1 MYYDFYTICEIF
13 IKYPYDK
20 RIMLILSSFCKKC
33 TKLIHCA
40 LFLKISVTA
49 VDGYDSDIFCLPS
62 PYYFELSWKMWAKV
76 NATLNYI
83 YQHVNPA
90 S

>member
-1 MYYDFYTICEIF
+1 M
-13 IKYPYDK
+13 
-20 RIMLILSSFCKKC
+20 
-33 TKLIHCA
+33 
-40 LFLKISVTA
+40 A

-62 PYYFELSWKMWAKV
+62 PYYFELSWKMWAKI